1 VTDTFDP
8 EIEQF
13 SQRMPAVKLSG
24 WRLAPEAWRL
34 ARRFDRK
41 YTNYLFRARS
51 ARIIPASLKAR
62 FTAMGIPADIV
73 EETLGTIHSLE
84 QWGDAWIETAQRFL
98 GDYRRQVSGDTAL
111 SADEARRLAAMCYH
125 IAQILI
131 FDDDRTISLCRASTA
146 SLFAQAQLRLY
157 PYAHRVRLPWRT
169 RELPAY
175 YMVPEDRGHPTG
187 LVVIL
192 NGASTAKEET
202 FGWTRAFIQQG
213 MAVVVID
220 SPGTGEATKVAPY
233 SPDDVDVLDGVFDLV
248 SEQPNLDP
256 RRVAV
261 IGVSMGGNQAM
272 RALAYDRRILA
283 GVAVT
288 PVYDPSRWL
297 GHASPLLRAQVTSLT
312 GDHERTVDSQTSS
325 FGLADSVSRIR
336 RPVLVFGAG
345 RDVVVPPSDS
355 QLLASKLGAL
365 GTLVWYPEAGHCLY
379 DLIPQWTRESAE
391 WIDAIGRARV
401 GEGGVPPIDDARQL
415 AELGR
420 DVLDRPA
427 MEPVSESFDEDLEE
441 FARLVPPEQVE
452 HRPRRSAQPEVT
464 DEDEFDPRESAL
476 HNG

>member
-1 VTDTFDP
+1 VTEEFDP

-13 SQRMPAVKLSG
+13 SQRMPAVKLTG

-34 ARRFDRK
+34 ARRFDK
-41 YTNYLFRARS
+41 KHVNLIFRARS
-51 ARIIPASLKAR
+51 ARIIPKSLKAR
-62 FTAMGIPADIV
+62 FTAVGIPADIV
-73 EETLGTIHSLE
+73 EETLGTIHSLD

-98 GDYRRQVSGDTAL
+98 GDYRRQSSGDTAM

-131 FDDDRTISLCRASTA
+131 FDDDRTVSLCRASTA
-146 SLFAQAQLRLY
+146 SLFAQAQLRLF

-169 RELPAY
+169 KDLPAY
-175 YMVPEDRGHPTG
+175 YMVPEDRGQQTG

-202 FGWTRAFIQQG
+202 FSWTRAFIQQG
-213 MAVVVID
+213 LAVIVID

-256 RRVAV
+256 RRVSV

-288 PVYDPSRWL
+288 PVYDPARWL
-297 GHASPLLRAQVTSLT
+297 THANPLLRAQISTLT
-312 GDHERTVDSQTSS
+312 GDHERSIDSQTEG
-325 FGLADSVSRIR
+325 FGLAESVSRIR

-345 RDVVVPPSDS
+345 RDVVVPPGDA
-355 QLLASKLGAL
+355 QLLASKLGAI
-365 GTLVWYPEAGHCLY
+365 GTLAWYPEAGHCLY

-401 GEGGVPPIDDARQL
+401 GEGDAPPVDDARAL
-415 AELGR
+415 ANIGR
-420 DVLDRPA
+420 QVLDRQVPVPVLE
-427 MEPVSESFDEDLEE
+427 EPDDDLEE
-441 FARLVPPEQVE
+441 FARLVPPERIE
-452 HRPRRSAQPEVT
+452 TRPRRTRHPELI
-464 DEDEFDPRESAL
+464 DEEEIEPR
-476 HNG
+476 